1 MSGAHRFGVVALLGA
16 PNTGKSTLLNA
27 LVGQKVSAVAPK
39 PNTTR
44 LRVTG
49 IVSEPDWQALLTDT
63 PGLVAVEPGAEKH
76 LHGRM
81 RRAAGA
87 SLAEADLALFL
98 ASHDVPLPEGLLQG
112 LAFKPK
118 RTALLVN
125 KCDSGGE
132 RSAALLERLKAKLK
146 PDAAFLISARKH
158 EGLDAVREWLARSL
172 PEGEAQY
179 EGDEIT
185 LMTLRDLAPEVV
197 REKALLFMQ
206 DEVPHSLAVVLE
218 DYKERENGVHAI
230 IATIFVERESQ
241 KGIVIGQG
249 GAMLKKIGSAARQEM
264 EQLAGGKVFL
274 QLWVKV
280 RKDWKRDSGFL
291 QGLGYPG

>member
-1 MSGAHRFGVVALLGA
+1 
-16 PNTGKSTLLNA
+16 
-27 LVGQKVSAVAPK
+27 
-39 PNTTR
+39 
-44 LRVTG
+44 VT
-49 IVSEPDWQALLTDT
+49 EPSWQALLTDT
-63 PGLVAVEPGAEKH
+63 PGLVAVESGAEKY

-81 RRAAGA
+81 RQAAGS
-87 SLAEADLALFL
+87 SLAGADLALFL
-98 ASHDVPLPEGLLQG
+98 ASHDVPMPEGLLKG

-118 RTALLVN
+118 CTALLVN
-125 KCDSGGE
+125 KSDSGGE
-132 RSAALLERLKAKLK
+132 RSVALLEKLKARLA
-146 PDAAFLISARKH
+146 PDAAFLISARKR
-158 EGLDAVREWLARSL
+158 EGLEALKEWLARML

-179 EGDEIT
+179 GADEIT
-185 LMTLRDLAPEVV
+185 LMTLRELAPEVI

-218 DYKERENGVHAI
+218 DYRERENGLHAI
-230 IATIFVERESQ
+230 TATLFVERESQ

-249 GAMLKKIGSAARQEM
+249 GAMLKKIGSAARLEL

-291 QGLGYPG
+291 QDLGYHD